1 MKQLFLAILF
11 LGGLTFGQV
20 ESVIDS
26 VTATGTT
33 YASVYQEVEF
43 AVITITLAASTDS
56 ILVSVGTNLADSTAA
71 QQEYGQIMVVDMS
84 DGSDVTEIT
93 GSATA
98 NRKYF
103 VKWGYKQKHIRLA
116 APSVDG
122 SSGNGATTQF
132 IIEFY

>member
-1 MKQLFLAILF
+1 MKQLILAIFILS
-11 LGGLTFGQV
+11 GLTFGQV
-20 ESVIDS
+20 KSVIDS

-33 YASVYQEVEF
+33 YASAYQSPEF
-43 AVITITLAASTDS
+43 AIITITLPATTDT
-56 ILVSVGTNLADSTAA
+56 ILVSVGTNFADSTVA
-71 QQEYGQIMVVDMS
+71 QQEFGQVMIVDMA

-93 GSATA
+93 GSVTA